1 MSGFILR
8 RFSDLVGEGLKTDK
22 GFKEVHLNKVA
33 KNLAEFANVEV
44 TGNQVYNHLHKWR
57 SKWQKICRLKDHSG
71 ALWVEDV
78 YMISLDDEH
87 FKEHI
92 KVSTSLSLS
101 CCTCKGN
108 LQH

>member
-1 MSGFILR
+1 MSGFILC

-22 GFKEVHLNKVA
+22 GFKGVHLNQMA
-33 KNLAEFANVEV
+33 RNLAEFANVEV
-44 TGNQVYNHLHKWR
+44 TGNQVYIHLRKWR
-57 SKWQKICRLKDHSG
+57 SKWQKICRLKDLSG

-92 KVSTSLSLS
+92 KVSTILSLS
-101 CCTCKGN
+101 CCLGKGN